1 MRQSKAYLGFTEMD
15 MMTVTGL
22 AVVAVAL
29 GTMLKQ
35 KSPEYT
41 LFISLTAGILILGMI
56 VAAAVPLFERMQAL
70 FAQTGAKAEY
80 VQVLFKSLGLC
91 FITQIACDACRDL
104 GESAIASKVEAAG
117 KISVLLISLPLFE
130 QILNIASGLIGQ

>member
-22 AVVAVAL
+22 AVVAVVL

>member
-1 MRQSKAYLGFTEMD
+1 MD

-104 GESAIASKVEAAG
+104 GESAITSKVEAAG

>member
-1 MRQSKAYLGFTEMD
+1 
-15 MMTVTGL
+15 MTVTGL

-56 VAAAVPLFERMQAL
+56 VAAAVPLFERM
-70 FAQTGAKAEY
+70 
-80 VQVLFKSLGLC
+80 
-91 FITQIACDACRDL
+91 
-104 GESAIASKVEAAG
+104 
-117 KISVLLISLPLFE
+117 
-130 QILNIASGLIGQ
+130 

>member
-1 MRQSKAYLGFTEMD
+1 
-15 MMTVTGL
+15 MTLENGIEYVY
-22 AVVAVAL
+22 AVEESQNVNPV
-29 GTMLKQ
+29 
-35 KSPEYT
+35 SYT
-41 LFISLTAGILILGMI
+41 HLAGILILGMI
-56 VAAAVPLFERMQAL
+56 VAAAAPLFERMQAL

>member
-1 MRQSKAYLGFTEMD
+1 MD

-41 LFISLTAGILILGMI
+41 LFISLTAGILILVMI

>member
-1 MRQSKAYLGFTEMD
+1 
-15 MMTVTGL
+15 MTVTGL

-91 FITQIACDACRDL
+91 FITQIACRDL

>member
-1 MRQSKAYLGFTEMD
+1 MD

-56 VAAAVPLFERMQAL
+56 VAAAAPLFERMQAL

-117 KISVLLISLPLFE
+117 KISVLLISLPLFV

>member
-1 MRQSKAYLGFTEMD
+1 M
-15 MMTVTGL
+15 TGL

-56 VAAAVPLFERMQAL
+56 VAAAVPLFARMQAL
-70 FAQTGAKAEY
+70 FAQTGAKAAY
-80 VQVLFKSLGLC
+80 VQGLFKSLGLC